1 MKALKSLFGTQT
13 SRSGFQCPRLGARE
27 GPEAPA
33 GAQTPPILS
42 PLALS
47 GVLPRR
53 ARLRVPSLGGPPA
66 SLTMVRPGCLERGD
80 QGFSGGGSSCSRS
93 SSAARPRLHTHCPQ
107 GSPPPPP
114 PAPTVPQRPP
124 RAPRLARPRP
134 GRPTCRRTAAPAD
147 PSASLFASPGPR
159 ISGSHPVG
167 VCCWPRAHAPAAG
180 LLSVAARPTPCGHT
194 TFLHGGGA
202 RSAARDESLC
212 ELSRYWARAMAE
224 MRAWRRL
231 VGPSLQC
238 VKLGRATAWW
248 WWEA

>member
-1 MKALKSLFGTQT
+1 MSTTGGQRG
-13 SRSGFQCPRLGARE
+13 SRGARR
-27 GPEAPA
+27 GPDAPH
-33 GAQTPPILS
+33 LS

-53 ARLRVPSLGGPPA
+53 ARLRVPSLGGPLA

-114 PAPTVPQRPP
+114 APTVPQPPP

-134 GRPTCRRTAAPAD
+134 DLPTCRRTAAPAD
-147 PSASLFASPGPR
+147 PSATLLASPGPR
-159 ISGSHPVG
+159 TSGSHPVG

-212 ELSRYWARAMAE
+212 ELRRYWARAMAE

-238 VKLGRATAWW
+238 VKLGRAIAWW
-248 WWEA
+248 WWWKA

>member
-1 MKALKSLFGTQT
+1 MPPIGRGK
-13 SRSGFQCPRLGARE
+13 E

-33 GAQTPPILS
+33 GARTPPILS

-47 GVLPRR
+47 GVLPRG
-53 ARLRVPSLGGPPA
+53 ARLRVPSLGGSPA
-66 SLTMVRPGCLERGD
+66 SLTMVRPGCPQRGD
-80 QGFSGGGSSCSRS
+80 QGFSGGGSSCSSS

-107 GSPPPPP
+107 GSPPPP

-147 PSASLFASPGPR
+147 PSASPSAWPGRGSPVPTLY
-159 ISGSHPVG
+159 IAG

-180 LLSVAARPTPCGHT
+180 LLSVATRPTPCGHT

-212 ELSRYWARAMAE
+212 ELRRYWARAMAE
-224 MRAWRRL
+224 MRARRRL

-248 WWEA
+248 